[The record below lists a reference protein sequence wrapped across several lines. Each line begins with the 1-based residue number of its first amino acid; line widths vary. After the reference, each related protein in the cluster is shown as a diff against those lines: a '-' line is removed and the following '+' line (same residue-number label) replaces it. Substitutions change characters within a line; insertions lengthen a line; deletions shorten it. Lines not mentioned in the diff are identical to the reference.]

1 MMLRSF
7 LFVPGSNPPRFSKA
21 FASAADAVI
30 QDLEDSVAEADK
42 AAARDAVAAS
52 LCEPADVR
60 RYVRINGLDTPHCWD
75 DLRAVAREHLHG
87 LLVPKVESADQL
99 RTLDWVLDQLE
110 REHALE
116 PGGIEILPIL
126 ESACG
131 FARLAEIAGASA
143 RVSRLTFGAL
153 DLCEDLDLVA
163 DAEEDHL
170 AHVRWQLVAAS
181 RAAGLDAPIDTVFA
195 DIADK
200 AGHARSLQR
209 ARARGFSGKL
219 CIHPAQVAS
228 TNAAFMPTAAEI
240 ARARAIVAAVEQA
253 GGDLGVAQ
261 IDGAMV
267 DRPVILRAKRVL
279 AVLGDSDARIADRP
293 ATRPTP

>member
-1 MMLRSF
+1 MLRAL
-7 LFVPGSNPPRFSKA
+7 LFVPGNNAARFSQA
-21 FASAADAVI
+21 FASGADAVI

-42 AAARDAVAAS
+42 GVARDTVAAS
-52 LCEPADVR
+52 LSEPADVR
-60 RYVRINGLDTPHCWD
+60 RYVRVNGLDTPHCWD
-75 DLRAVAREHLHG
+75 DLRAVVRRHLDG
-87 LLVPKVESADQL
+87 VLVPKVERADQL
-99 RTLDWVLDQLE
+99 RTLDWVLSQYE
-110 REHALE
+110 RESGLE
-116 PGGIEILPIL
+116 SGGIEILPIL

-143 RVSRLTFGAL
+143 RVARLTFGAL

-163 DAEEDHL
+163 DDEEDHL

-200 AGHARSLQR
+200 DGFGRSLQR

-219 CIHPAQVAS
+219 CIHPAQVAPS
-228 TNAAFMPTAAEI
+228 NAAFMPTAAEV

-253 GGDLGVAQ
+253 GGDLGVTR
-261 IDGAMV
+261 IDGEMV
-267 DRPVILRAKRVL
+267 DRPVILRAKRTL
-279 AVLGDSDARIADRP
+279 AMLGNSGAQIA
-293 ATRPTP
+293 AG